1 VNKINKRLKLKADSL
16 LSKEKGTIFKD
27 HGGKVSICLV
37 YPNSYHVGM
46 SNLGFQGVYNIL
58 NERTDIVCERAFLPD
73 DEDIN
78 QYIKT
83 KTPIFSLESKTPLQ
97 NFHIVA
103 FSLSFENDYPNIC
116 KILKLSNIP
125 CFSEERNKYHP
136 LIIAGGAC
144 MCFNPEPVAPIFD
157 LIFIGE
163 AEESL
168 AEFSDTL
175 TILTAKGD
183 DTKDEL
189 KKTAMNIKGL
199 YIPCFYEIKYDK
211 NGKISSRKTL
221 TNAPSL
227 IEKGFINNLNDSK
240 ITYSIM
246 TPETEFGD
254 MKLIEIMRGC
264 PWNCRFCMVG
274 HVFSPSR
281 RKSQEAILAEIQK
294 ARKFTKRVGL
304 IGPSLSDYPGIEYI
318 LAMGDIDFS
327 ITSLRVGSKSKA
339 LIELMK
345 GRRSISIAPEAGSGR
360 LRKVINKKISEPEIL
375 ETSLTI
381 LNSGVETLRLYF
393 MIGLPT
399 ETFSDIE
406 AIIELIRKIR
416 ASTHRGNIVLSVSI
430 FVPKPFTPF
439 QWHPMDSPEAIKKKL
454 RYIKK
459 ALQGHECIK
468 IFNDLPKYA
477 LMQGLFSI
485 GDRRVSKV
493 LKVMTEIE
501 DWQQATITA
510 GIDSDFYLF
519 RKKEFDEI
527 LPWDFID
534 NKISKKALWD
544 EYIEAIK
551 ADF

>member
-1 VNKINKRLKLKADSL
+1 MNKINKRLKLKADSL

-459 ALQGHECIK
+459 ALRGHECIK
-468 IFNDLPKYA
+468 VFNDLPKYA

>member
-1 VNKINKRLKLKADSL
+1 MNKINKRLKLKTDSL

-125 CFSEERNKYHP
+125 CLSEERNKYHP

-163 AEESL
+163 AEGSL
-168 AEFSDTL
+168 AEFADTL

-211 NGKISSRKTL
+211 NGKISSRETL
-221 TNAPSL
+221 NNAPSL

-240 ITYSIM
+240 ITCSIM

-294 ARKFTKRVGL
+294 AGKFTKRVGL

-360 LRKVINKKISEPEIL
+360 LRKVINKKISDLEIL

-406 AIIELIRKIR
+406 AIIELVRKIR

-454 RYIKK
+454 RHIKK
-459 ALQGHECIK
+459 ALRGHECIK
-468 IFNDLPKYA
+468 VFNDLPKYA

-501 DWQQATITA
+501 DWQKATITA

-544 EYIEAIK
+544 EYIEAVK
-551 ADF
+551 AS

>member
-1 VNKINKRLKLKADSL
+1 MNKINKRLKLKADSL

-78 QYIKT
+78 QYLKT

-459 ALQGHECIK
+459 ALRGHECIK
-468 IFNDLPKYA
+468 VFNDLPKYA

-551 ADF
+551 TDF